1 MENKIQ
7 SILNEINLEG
17 TNDLMNYDVEE
28 LNEIVFEII
37 DTLKVDLSSYG
48 VDENSDGK
56 YVVFIEDRAFDLNAW
71 DSPKY
76 LVESICNSIN
86 MEEA

>member
-1 MENKIQ
+1 MEDTK
-7 SILNEINLEG
+7 
-17 TNDLMNYDVEE
+17 DLMNYNVEE

-48 VDENSDGK
+48 VDEDSDGK
-56 YVVFIEDRAFDLNAW
+56 YVVFIEDRTFDLNAW

>member
-7 SILNEINLEG
+7 LILNEINLES
-17 TNDLMNYDVEE
+17 TKDLMNYDVDE
-28 LNEIVFEII
+28 LNEIVFEIVDI
-37 DTLKVDLSSYG
+37 LNVDLSSYG
-48 VDENSDGK
+48 VDEDADGK
-56 YVVFIEDRAFDLNAW
+56 YIVFIEDRIFDLNAW

-76 LVESICNSIN
+76 LVESICKCIN

>member
-1 MENKIQ
+1 MENKIKL
-7 SILNEINLEG
+7 ILKEINLEN

-48 VDENSDGK
+48 VDEDSDGK

-76 LVESICNSIN
+76 LVENMYNIIN

>member
-1 MENKIQ
+1 MENRIQ
-7 SILNEINLEG
+7 SILNEINLED

-37 DTLKVDLSSYG
+37 DTLKVDLSNYG
-48 VDENSDGK
+48 VDEDSDGK
-56 YVVFIEDRAFDLNAW
+56 YVVFIEDKAFDLNAW
-71 DSPKY
+71 DSPEY
-76 LVESICNSIN
+76 LVENICNSID

>member
-37 DTLKVDLSSYG
+37 DILKVDLSSYG
-48 VDENSDGK
+48 VDED
-56 YVVFIEDRAFDLNAW
+56 
-71 DSPKY
+71 
-76 LVESICNSIN
+76 
-86 MEEA
+86 

>member
-37 DTLKVDLSSYG
+37 DT
-48 VDENSDGK
+48 
-56 YVVFIEDRAFDLNAW
+56 
-71 DSPKY
+71 
-76 LVESICNSIN
+76 
-86 MEEA
+86 

>member
-17 TNDLMNYDVEE
+17 TNDLMNYDVED
-28 LNEIVFEII
+28 LHEIVFEIV
-37 DTLKVDLSSYG
+37 DTLTVDLSNYG
-48 VDENSDGK
+48 VDEDSDGK
-56 YVVFIEDRAFDLNAW
+56 YVVFIEDKAFDLNAW

>member
-37 DTLKVDLSSYG
+37 DTLKVDLSNYG
-48 VDENSDGK
+48 VDEDSDGK
-56 YVVFIEDRAFDLNAW
+56 YVVFIEDRVFDLNAW

-76 LVESICNSIN
+76 LVESVCNSIN
-86 MEEA
+86 IEEA